1 MRQRTEKEIEDG
13 QELIRRIDQDG
24 EVVGYMTILIMVI
37 AESEEEL
44 QRRCKKIEGKL
55 MGMQM
60 KIRNLANLVRNAF
73 NSITPFNIL
82 DDKIRKIAN
91 RNVPLSTFVG
101 GLPFASNGFND
112 NNGYYFAR
120 DTEGGIVVL
129 DSWKRGGDRTNSN
142 YVIMGTAGVGKSTVA
157 KHLILNEYMTGTKLL
172 VIDPERRIQRAYRKF
187 RGRLAK
193 CWKWCWRSYK
203 SITNKR
209 CTII

>member
-172 VIDPERRIQRAYRKF
+172 AIDPERRVQRAYRKF

-203 SITNKR
+203 SITNKSNSIR
-209 CTII
+209 

>member
-1 MRQRTEKEIEDG
+1 MKDEILRQRTEKEIEDG

-24 EVVGYMTILIMVI
+24 EIVGYMTILIMVI

-60 KIRNLANLVRNAF
+60 
-73 NSITPFNIL
+73 
-82 DDKIRKIAN
+82 KIRKIAN

-172 VIDPERRIQRAYRKF
+172 AIDPERRV
-187 RGRLAK
+187 
-193 CWKWCWRSYK
+193 
-203 SITNKR
+203 
-209 CTII
+209 

>member
-1 MRQRTEKEIEDG
+1 MKDEILRQRTEKEIEDG

-24 EVVGYMTILIMVI
+24 EIVGYMTILIMVI

-91 RNVPLSTFVG
+91 RNVPLSTFVVY
-101 GLPFASNGFND
+101 P
-112 NNGYYFAR
+112 
-120 DTEGGIVVL
+120 
-129 DSWKRGGDRTNSN
+129 
-142 YVIMGTAGVGKSTVA
+142 
-157 KHLILNEYMTGTKLL
+157 
-172 VIDPERRIQRAYRKF
+172 
-187 RGRLAK
+187 
-193 CWKWCWRSYK
+193 
-203 SITNKR
+203 
-209 CTII
+209 

>member
-1 MRQRTEKEIEDG
+1 
-13 QELIRRIDQDG
+13 
-24 EVVGYMTILIMVI
+24 
-37 AESEEEL
+37 
-44 QRRCKKIEGKL
+44 

-172 VIDPERRIQRAYRKF
+172 AIDPERRVQRAYRKF

-209 CTII
+209 

>member
-1 MRQRTEKEIEDG
+1 MVDNVKDEILRQRTEKEIEDG

-24 EVVGYMTILIMVI
+24 EIVGYMTILIMVI

-44 QRRCKKIEGKL
+44 QRRCKKIEGKI

-60 KIRNLANLVRNAF
+60 KMRNLANLVRNSF
-73 NSITPFNIL
+73 NSITPFNVL

-157 KHLILNEYMTGTKLL
+157 KHLILNEYMTGTRVLA
-172 VIDPERRIQRAYRKF
+172 IDPERRV
-187 RGRLAK
+187 
-193 CWKWCWRSYK
+193 
-203 SITNKR
+203 
-209 CTII
+209 

>member
-1 MRQRTEKEIEDG
+1 MKDEILRQRTEKEIEDG

-24 EVVGYMTILIMVI
+24 EIVGYMTILIMVI

-157 KHLILNEYMTGTKLL
+157 KHLILNEYMTGTKILA
-172 VIDPERRIQRAYRKF
+172 IDPERRI
-187 RGRLAK
+187 
-193 CWKWCWRSYK
+193 
-203 SITNKR
+203 
-209 CTII
+209 

>member
-1 MRQRTEKEIEDG
+1 MTEIIDG
-13 QELIRRIDQDG
+13 KAL
-24 EVVGYMTILIMVI
+24 
-37 AESEEEL
+37 A
-44 QRRCKKIEGKL
+44 KKIRENLKKDVDELKKEGIKPKFAVIL
-55 MGMQM
+55 VGDDPAS
-60 KIRNLANLVRNAF
+60 KIYVRNKNRAC
-73 NSITPFNIL
+73 NEIGIEYEEHIL

-209 CTII
+209 CTIR